1 MESCHCFS
9 PVATSAASRH
19 LALQILVLHLT
30 SFNYAN
36 FEVPDF
42 DASGDAGVVGQKYC
56 FHFFGTHDLPILWDS
71 FKIWR
76 WSLHPLLQGA
86 GGTRPIWQTIP
97 WEKRFL
103 FKPFGWPDPDTVP
116 SLASFLDCSV
126 VASWISWSEKRYTT
140 TTFKIAGV
148 IWLMVS
154 TSPWSTKIILCHHSI
169 CTNETSR
176 TSNVSKLWW
185 LN

>member
-1 MESCHCFS
+1 MPISRYRILTHPGMPELLVESIAF
-9 PVATSAASRH
+9 TF
-19 LALQILVLHLT
+19 LELMIFQ
-30 SFNYAN
+30 
-36 FEVPDF
+36 
-42 DASGDAGVVGQKYC
+42 
-56 FHFFGTHDLPILWDS
+56 FFGTVSKFGGDRYTHSCKEPEERDLSGNRFPGRNDS
-71 FKIWR
+71 CSNR
-76 WSLHPLLQGA
+76 LDDPH
-86 GGTRPIWQTIP
+86 GT
-97 WEKRFL
+97 
-103 FKPFGWPDPDTVP
+103 DMVP

-176 TSNVSKLWW
+176 TSNISKLWW